1 MFYKLIKVGNSVGI
15 TLPKKLLDLMDLEQ
29 GEDVMIEPNMDNRTI
44 VIKPVSVAK
53 EQVKKAVIEGTT
65 KFIKRYPKALKN
77 LAGK

>member
-15 TLPKKLLDLMDLEQ
+15 TLPKKLLDIMGLEQ
-29 GEDVMIEPNMDNRTI
+29 GEDVMIEPNMENRTI

-53 EQVKKAVIEGTT
+53 DQVKKAVIEGTA

>member
-1 MFYKLIKVGNSVGI
+1 MFYKLIKVGNSIGI

-53 EQVKKAVIEGTT
+53 QQVKKSVIEGTAQ
-65 KFIKRYPKALKN
+65 FIKRYPKALKN